1 MPRIV
6 LGHNAFFGVD
16 HLSTN
21 RGADRAA
28 HFSDVKNVVAIVNEA
43 VVSGAGGLMLSTHP
57 KAAAICKALQDDSNL
72 VSHLEIFPLLPY
84 AQKYVTRANEIG
96 LVRVAT
102 QTLAQ
107 ASLRD
112 KVGLGSDFF
121 LTVFR
126 RNPLDMVKALM
137 RLELQIF
144 KNLNISTVFL
154 HDAISDLLLAL
165 NMPQIFSLYES
176 TLRKRFDTKYGVA
189 TKNLPLLVRRF
200 QEWDLELPVV
210 LTHVNK
216 AGFHVNPSLKESE
229 KALQNPGLT
238 VMAMGTLASG
248 FLTPNEAFKYVNRFK
263 SVKSVVVGA
272 SSKTHIEDTFHEIR
286 TS

>member
-1 MPRIV
+1 V

-57 KAAAICKALQDDSNL
+57 KAAVICKAIEDDSNL
-72 VSHLEIFPLLPY
+72 VSQLEIFPLLPY
-84 AQKYVTRANEIG
+84 AQKYVTRANEVG
-96 LVRVAT
+96 LVRVVT

-121 LTVFR
+121 RTVFR
-126 RNPLDMVKALM
+126 REPLDMVKALM
-137 RLELQIF
+137 RL
-144 KNLNISTVFL
+144 VFL

-176 TLRKRFDTKYGVA
+176 TLRKRFGTKYGVA

-216 AGFHVNPSLKESE
+216 AGFHVNPSLKECE
-229 KALQNPGLT
+229 ETLQDPALT

-248 FLTPNEAFKYVNRFK
+248 FLTPNEAYPYVNRFS
-263 SVKSVVVGA
+263 SVKSIVVGV
-272 SSKTHIEDTFHEIR
+272 SSVEHVDVTLRAISKIV
-286 TS
+286 